1 MQPNP
6 FLGVLLHGIGALSS
20 SSCYTPQKQTKLWA
34 WEVYWLMTATSAW
47 LILPITVALLT
58 IPNYFEVL
66 RSCDSVY
73 LWRSFGLGV
82 IYGFGGLMFG
92 LGIRYIGFSL
102 NYAIAI
108 GFSAALGT
116 ITPLAWHPNDGFHPD
131 FISENFSDLPGMV
144 ILAGILTAVVGIAVC
159 GYAGWLRERSGGD
172 TPSQYSFKIGVPLA
186 VMAGILS
193 AVFAYALLAG
203 EPIEQ
208 AALDGGANKLLKM
221 NAIYPLSHGGA
232 YVVSFIWCVFLIWR
246 NKCGGQLI
254 GLPGKKARVVAFYH
268 LMAMLSGA
276 FWYFQFFFYGM
287 GHWHMGEKFGFTS
300 WVLHMSMLILF
311 SNIYGWLFKEWEG
324 VGTRPRRVLHLGMAV
339 IVVATLIIT
348 YGNYLG

>member
-1 MQPNP
+1 
-6 FLGVLLHGIGALSS
+6 
-20 SSCYTPQKQTKLWA
+20 
-34 WEVYWLMTATSAW
+34 MTATSAW
-47 LILPITVALLT
+47 LVLPITVALLT
-58 IPNYFEVL
+58 IPNYLEVL
-66 RSCDSVY
+66 RLCESVY

-116 ITPLAWHPNDGFHPD
+116 IAPLMWHPNKGINRD
-131 FISENFSDLPGMV
+131 FIREHFSDLPGMIV
-144 ILAGILTAVVGIAVC
+144 LAGILAAVAGIAVC

-172 TPSQYSFKIGVPLA
+172 KPSQYSFKIGVPLA

-193 AVFAYALLAG
+193 AVFNYALLAG

-208 AALDGGANKLLKM
+208 VALDGGANKLLKM
-221 NAIYPLSHGGA
+221 NAIYPFSNGGA
-232 YVVSFIWCVFLIWR
+232 YVVSFIWCVFLICR
-246 NKCGGQLI
+246 NKRAGQLI
-254 GLPGKKARVVAFYH
+254 RLPEKKAGTLAFYY
-268 LMAMLSGA
+268 LMAILSGA
-276 FWYFQFFFYGM
+276 FWYFQFFFYGI

-311 SNIYGWLFKEWEG
+311 SNFYGWLFKEWKG
-324 VGTRPRRVLHLGMAV
+324 VGDWPRRVLHLGMAV
-339 IVVATLIIT
+339 IVVATLIIA
-348 YGNYLG
+348 YGNWRGEKTEQEVAQQAAAQRAAAPQ